1 VSDELEDYL
10 RDAMKDPGFRAA
22 YERQAR
28 SNPWRM
34 AGGAAAGALACLGA
48 STLRL
53 AEGLRDFWRG
63 ARGVRGRR
71 VAAAA
76 VLVAAWI
83 WVAVMIVA

>member
-1 VSDELEDYL
+1 MRDELEDYL
-10 RDAMKDPGFRAA
+10 RDAMKDPEFRAA

-34 AGGAAAGALACLGA
+34 AGGAVADALACLGA
-48 STLRL
+48 SILQL

-63 ARGVRGRR
+63 MCGARSLRI
-71 VAAAA
+71 AAVA

-83 WVAVMIVA
+83 WVVVMIVA